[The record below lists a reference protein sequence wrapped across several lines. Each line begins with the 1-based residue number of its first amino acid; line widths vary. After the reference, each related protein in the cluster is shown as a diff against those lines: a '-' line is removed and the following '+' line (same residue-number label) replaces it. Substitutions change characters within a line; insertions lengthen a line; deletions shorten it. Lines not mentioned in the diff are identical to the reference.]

1 MAKGSSIT
9 TYALGLI
16 ASLILTLT
24 SFFLVTNHTFNSQT
38 LTIAIFLLAITQLI
52 FQLIFFL
59 HLGRERSPRWNLL
72 VLSFAAIVLL
82 ILVIGSIWIMNH
94 LNYNMN
100 HMSPDQIINYMNGQ

>member
-1 MAKGSSIT
+1 MAKGSSVT
-9 TYALGLI
+9 TYAIGFL

-24 SFFLVTNHTFNSQT
+24 SFFLVTNHTFNTQT
-38 LTIAIFLLAITQLI
+38 LTISIFVLAITQLL

-94 LNYNMN
+94 LNYNLNNMN
-100 HMSPDQIINYMNGQ
+100 PNQVIDYMNGQ